1 MNAETGKPLTPY
13 DALGGKDVFV
23 AIVNRFYDLMDTDPH
38 YTELRKM
45 HAADLG
51 PMRTSLAGWLSAW
64 SGGPRDWFEQNPGKC
79 VMSAHRGLGIS
90 QKTADQWAEAMTRAI
105 ADSPMENPAL
115 AQTLAQK
122 LQTMAQGMVE
132 SAA

>member
-13 DALGGKDVFV
+13 DALGGRDVFV
-23 AIVNRFYDLMDTDPH
+23 AIVNRFYDLMDTEPQ
-38 YTELRKM
+38 YAELRAM

-51 PMRTSLAGWLSAW
+51 PMRISLAGWLSAW
-64 SGGPRDWFEQNPGKC
+64 SGGPRDWFEKNPGKC

-90 QKTADQWAEAMTRAI
+90 QETADQWAEAMTRAI

-115 AQTLAQK
+115 GQTLVQK
-122 LQTMAQGMVE
+122 LQMMAQGMVE